1 MYINQLLSGL
11 SGGLSGIQMPP
22 VQEGYPYDP
31 ISIRKK
37 IHYIKNIEL
46 GRFEKVETT
55 YDKMHG
61 VKLPINSKIIATY
74 PLDVTGLFPTF
85 NL

>member
-1 MYINQLLSGL
+1 MYINQLLS
-11 SGGLSGIQMPP
+11 GLSGIQMPP

-37 IHYIKNIEL
+37 IHYVKNTEL

-55 YDKMHG
+55 YDNSHG
-61 VKLPINSKIIATY
+61 IKLPINSKIIATY
-74 PLDVTGLFPTF
+74 PLDQTGLFPTF